1 MKYTGYEGF
10 GENRT
15 EVEKDDLI
23 LVLDT
28 GE

>member
-1 MKYTGYEGF
+1 MKYTDYEGF